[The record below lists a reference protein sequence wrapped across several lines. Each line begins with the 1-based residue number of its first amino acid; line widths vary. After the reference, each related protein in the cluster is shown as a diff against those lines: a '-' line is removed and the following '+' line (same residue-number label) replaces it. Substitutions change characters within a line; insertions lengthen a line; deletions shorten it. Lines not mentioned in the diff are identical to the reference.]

1 MWLRQSVLQFILMSP
16 NNNISSR
23 LWMFCQSFNG
33 FIGCLHLFLAIF
45 NLSLLNICCYHT
57 AVMWHSSVNVND
69 CSFTRR
75 QDQSGHDG
83 KWSLVLFLYRWMSHT
98 EFSTFFIWSLIRLL
112 KTVSCSVS
120 FLIMWMSCFTEVNF
134 FSLNAPRPLSDLK
147 GQLSPWSYQT
157 AEVSKWAKLC
167 FIAVSNKKLTSV
179 ASLCCLS
186 EIFTHYLSI
195 LNSPK
200 KHIQYL
206 ITVSLS
212 LICDQGRLM
221 CSERSFLLW

>member
-1 MWLRQSVLQFILMSP
+1 MIFGTFSVQ
-16 NNNISSR
+16 
-23 LWMFCQSFNG
+23 
-33 FIGCLHLFLAIF
+33 
-45 NLSLLNICCYHT
+45 
-57 AVMWHSSVNVND
+57 VNVTHRILD
-69 CSFTRR
+69 IFYLKFDPFT
-75 QDQSGHDG
+75 QNC
-83 KWSLVLFLYRWMSHT
+83 
-98 EFSTFFIWSLIRLL
+98 
-112 KTVSCSVS
+112 VSCSVS